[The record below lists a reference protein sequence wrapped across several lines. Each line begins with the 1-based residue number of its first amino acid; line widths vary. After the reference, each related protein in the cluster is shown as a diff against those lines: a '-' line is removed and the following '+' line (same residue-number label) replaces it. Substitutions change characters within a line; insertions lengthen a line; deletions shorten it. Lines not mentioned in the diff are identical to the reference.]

1 MININMGGQ
10 PPQQINL
17 EQMHTMRQQLCRWCE
32 HRNQTM
38 DVCSRHKKLITIY
51 NKKPNNHCPIGRW
64 Q

>member
-1 MININMGGQ
+1 MQ
-10 PPQQINL
+10 QQINL
-17 EQMHTMRQQLCRWCE
+17 EQMHSMRQQLCRWCE

-38 DVCSRHKKLITIY
+38 DVCSRHEKLITIY